1 MAVVRL
7 DAMLK
12 EFTSRSRFETT
23 APTVGALLDELEREV
38 PRLKFKLRDETGALR
53 RYVRVF
59 VDGHDVSQSS
69 GVASSLAGARTVD
82 ILHSIA
88 GG

>member
-1 MAVVRL
+1 MPEVRL

-12 EFTSRSRFETT
+12 EFAARRTFSSN
-23 APTVGALLDELEREV
+23 AATVDLLLDELEAQF
-38 PRLKFKLRDETGALR
+38 PRLRFKLRDETGALR
-53 RYVRVF
+53 QYVRVF
-59 VDGHDVSQSS
+59 VDGEDVSRSS
-69 GVASSLAGARTVD
+69 GLATPLTGTRSVE